1 MGHSLVSAFLPPTP
15 ILPLRTRT
23 AAGLRMTTE
32 PPAPQ
37 PLAAAAASA
46 VAAAAIAGLA
56 LTGGVLVAPPSANA
70 SVFDFHGERPVGIV
84 GKPSGGDR
92 YLSQCPSTDNCVST
106 AADVY
111 DKHYL
116 PPWTYNPKGEAETVS
131 GAAALK
137 GKRSTAYVEG
147 EQKPMA
153 AAVNDLVKVIEEQPG
168 ATIITNR
175 PTHSEVGDGWY
186 VYAEFASK
194 VRCVSASCVFWSL
207 TGFSGTA
214 VYTYWRTACRAR
226 AWGTHLGY
234 TYVSGHRSS

>member
-1 MGHSLVSAFLPPTP
+1 M
-15 ILPLRTRT
+15 
-23 AAGLRMTTE
+23 AA
-32 PPAPQ
+32 
-37 PLAAAAASA
+37 
-46 VAAAAIAGLA
+46 VAIAGLA
-56 LTGGVLVAPPSANA
+56 FSGGALVAPPTADA
-70 SVFDFHGERPVGIV
+70 SVFDFRGERPVGIV

-92 YLSQCPSTDNCVST
+92 YLSQCPSTNNCVST

-147 EQKPMA
+147 NQKPMA
-153 AAVNDLVKVIEEQPG
+153 DAVADLVKVIQESPG

-186 VYAEFASK
+186 IYAEFQSK
-194 VRCVSASCVFWSL
+194 FFGFVDDVEFLFLPDNSTVEYRSASRMGESDFKANRTRIRDLRIALKPAGWKSL
-207 TGFSGTA
+207 GF
-214 VYTYWRTACRAR
+214 
-226 AWGTHLGY
+226 
-234 TYVSGHRSS
+234 

>member
-23 AAGLRMTTE
+23 AASLRMTTE

-56 LTGGVLVAPPSANA
+56 LTGGVLAAPPSANA

-168 ATIITNR
+168 ATIVTNR

-194 VRCVSASCVFWSL
+194 VRCVSASCAFWSC
-207 TGFSGTA
+207 TCFSGIAANTC
-214 VYTYWRTACRAR
+214 W
-226 AWGTHLGY
+226 
-234 TYVSGHRSS
+234 